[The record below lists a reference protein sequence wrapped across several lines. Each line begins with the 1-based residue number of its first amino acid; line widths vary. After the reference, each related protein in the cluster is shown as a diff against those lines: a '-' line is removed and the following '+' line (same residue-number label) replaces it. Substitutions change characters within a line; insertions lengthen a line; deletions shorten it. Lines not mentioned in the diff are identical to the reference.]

1 MNTKIIKLDINR
13 RLYDKIV
20 AKQDDT
26 KSRFLLFQL
35 LDGAVPFNLTD
46 RSVRVYGVKPDGA
59 VIFNDLTVT
68 HSTTGFCLLE
78 LTNQMLAIAGTVK
91 LELMITE
98 GDKKLTSIPFE
109 MEVIKKIN
117 SNAAVE
123 SSNEFRSLLNALKEI
138 DDWNREF
145 ADKSGKLE
153 ELYTPRLNEL
163 GSQLETIIPYTD
175 TTKENIIMTKIHK
188 RLTDDTLKNRQY
200 IMVGDSLRDSNGNFN
215 FRVTAEKMFTI
226 GVTPLLTARSGLTAE
241 HWSKARDFQT
251 GFINVDDTIAVINGT
266 GAETVI
272 DICLGTNDLA
282 HTVNEIATYLKT
294 GIQAIRNAKPN
305 ILVCLSTPN
314 RYNYSNDDMSN
325 KIFTAIKKVVD
336 DLGNVAFIDVMNN
349 VFKTR
354 EEVAPYL
361 IDEMHPNEE
370 GQRRVGQYNI
380 SKILPPNALEKYQFD
395 FNELR
400 ITNTDGSITKI
411 KYAIKCD
418 GLLETDTFMFKL
430 TYGNA
435 WSFTVVRGSNEYQCS
450 QLIDKNGKYVLRHN
464 PKSPIKVYGYIDI
477 IGFENLSNKPSTRFV
492 LNYHIKNILRT
503 IGGSSIHYQGKISP
517 TDVNVSTLKDTNLS
531 CKFEAVNGNV
541 PTKLYLYRA
550 TDGKYYLTQ
559 NSSGSNYQSREI
571 DKFFVGKAKI
581 NFDTNFVY
589 IDLSN
594 PLLDLIPNG
603 TRVEISNY
611 TAKELTKSIDNI
623 DECNILNV
631 LTVLNSYKFTKLR
644 GELDKDDANY
654 PLVSNNTIR
663 IELKYTDNSSALDD
677 CWIQV
682 LDGLVYVYPNST
694 TGAACGVVNSL
705 KDGLCDISEGYTS
718 NKAIGKLYVKDSNH
732 LRTITQKIKLKGVK
746 VVNFTVEKS
755 LYDLLID

>member
-1 MNTKIIKLDINR
+1 MKNESIRKVINVDKPNYAPLFEFKELDN
-13 RLYDKIV
+13 
-20 AKQDDT
+20 
-26 KSRFLLFQL
+26 
-35 LDGAVPFNLTD
+35 
-46 RSVRVYGVKPDGA
+46 A
-59 VIFNDLTVT
+59 VIRLSLFKDSVEFDI
-68 HSTTGFCLLE
+68 TG
-78 LTNQMLAIAGTVK
+78 QTVK
-91 LELMITE
+91 LGAKTSKGLKEQSEGFTINKNNLDIDLKNSILVPGAVEIDLELKDVSGAMTTASFFITV
-98 GDKKLTSIPFE
+98 KSKVLNN
-109 MEVIKKIN
+109 K
-117 SNAAVE
+117 AVE
-123 SSNEFRSLLNALKEI
+123 STNEFDTFTKTVAKVEEDYKGLRRIIIDENQAANLQDQVNQTNAHL
-138 DDWNREF
+138 DN
-145 ADKSGKLE
+145 
-153 ELYTPRLNEL
+153 
-163 GSQLETIIPYTD
+163 IIPYTD

-694 TGAACGVVNSL
+694 TGTACGVVNSL